1 MVAQTPRP
9 MKGKQQ
15 SPGAQ
20 ELRGKPGTQNEP
32 RPPSGNGGSPPSK
45 PPVEHEPDAVSQ
57 VPELHAMHNAPAEP
71 WPHWV
76 AVCEVRGMQRP
87 DIGSQHPVEQFVA
100 VHEGG
105 GGRQLPFW
113 HVRLWTVQS
122 LQNWPCRP
130 HWAFVLPVMQ
140 LPVPM
145 STQPVHGVQA
155 PFTQVCVDWH
165 AVHTAPLLP
174 QRAEVGV

>member
-1 MVAQTPRP
+1 MPLMPHVVPPSRFGLPMVAQTPKP

-20 ELRGKPGTQNEP
+20 ELSGKPGTQNEP

-57 VPELHAMHNAPAEP
+57 VPELHAMHDAPAEP

-105 GGRQLPFW
+105 GGRQLPF
-113 HVRLWTVQS
+113 
-122 LQNWPCRP
+122 
-130 HWAFVLPVMQ
+130 
-140 LPVPM
+140 
-145 STQPVHGVQA
+145 
-155 PFTQVCVDWH
+155 
-165 AVHTAPLLP
+165 
-174 QRAEVGV
+174 